1 MIKINKIK
9 NTCSACL
16 SQWEGTTDDNRNVY
30 ARYRWGHL
38 SVCFIPSGEE
48 IFDLDYGAILD
59 GVMDYFTLKKLTLG
73 IIEFPENDE
82 YETY

>member
-16 SQWEGTTDDNRNVY
+16 SQWEGTTDDNRNV
-30 ARYRWGHL
+30 